1 MMITKPSSKSANTWL
16 QTRPTTASKKPKANP
31 PLTQPTKK
39 VNSTFILQILDNAF
53 PQTIP
58 KGLQQSAQGCEERA
72 TLGTK
77 RKKTFSLSSRS
88 GRRGPGRGGFPWAKF
103 VGRVSVN

>member
-1 MMITKPSSKSANTWL
+1 MTITKPSSKSANTWL

-39 VNSTFILQILDNAF
+39 VNSTFIRQVLDNAF
-53 PQTIP
+53 PQAIP

-77 RKKTFSLSSRS
+77 RKKPSPSPPAA
-88 GRRGPGRGGFPWAKF
+88 GGEDRGEEGFHGRGLWG
-103 VGRVSVN
+103 G